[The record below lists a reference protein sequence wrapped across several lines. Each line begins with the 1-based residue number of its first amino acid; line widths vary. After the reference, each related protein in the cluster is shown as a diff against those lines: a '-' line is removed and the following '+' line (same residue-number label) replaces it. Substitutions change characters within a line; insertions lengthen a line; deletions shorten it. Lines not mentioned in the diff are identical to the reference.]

1 MADFFVR
8 RPIVAI
14 VIAIFTIILGIVAML
29 RLPVAQFPEITP
41 PMVSISARYLGAEAT
56 NVEQSVATPIEQKVN
71 GVEGMLYMRSTN
83 SSDGRMQLDVSF
95 EVGTDLDM
103 ANVLTQ
109 NRVAE
114 AQSLLPEE
122 VRRQGVTI
130 KKQLP
135 STLLLL
141 SLVSPGGSYDEQ
153 FLTNY
158 ATINI
163 VDQIARL
170 KGVGLVEVIGGSISE
185 YAMRIW
191 VKPEQLAK
199 LNLTIADIRRAIQ
212 EQNTLMPA
220 GQIGGAPAPA
230 GTEFTYTVRTQSRFE
245 TPEEFGRVVVK
256 SNDDGSQVL
265 LRDVARIDLG
275 SQGYLVSARTDG
287 RETALLQVFQ
297 LPDANGLEVA
307 QAVIAAMEE
316 LSGTFPD
323 DMDFVVSLDTTRPV
337 TAGINEIVIS
347 LFQAM
352 VLVILVV
359 FIFLQNFRATLIP
372 ALAVPVSLIGTL
384 AVFPLLGFSINT
396 LTLLA
401 LVLAIGI
408 VVDNGIVVVEA
419 VSSKIEEGL
428 NPKEATVAAMREVS
442 GPIVATSFALI
453 GVFLPVAA
461 MAGITGTLYQQFA
474 ITIVAAVAL
483 STINALTLSP
493 ALSAI
498 LLRPSGEEKDNFLT
512 PFFARFN
519 TSFEIVTKHFMVL
532 TEYLNRRLAIVF
544 LILIAILV
552 GTVVL
557 FRAVPGGFVPEEDQA
572 YLLGAFMLPEGA
584 SLQRTK
590 EVMGDVETI
599 IADFEAVQNSSTV
612 AGFSM
617 LTGTI
622 ASNSGFIF
630 IQLKPWDERSRS
642 EDSAANVM
650 HRLNAAF
657 SSKIQ
662 NAEVFAFGP
671 SPIPG
676 LGTGSG
682 FSMMLQDRSSG
693 SPEYLAEQARLF
705 IKAARA
711 RPELEGVSSVFRA
724 SSPQIFLKVD
734 KAKALKLGIPLD
746 DLNSTVGAFLGGAYV
761 NDFNRFGR
769 LYKVYVQAEP
779 EYRANIDAL
788 RFFYVRNEDGKM
800 VPLLSF
806 ATASRTTG
814 AEYTDRFNLFRSVE
828 ISGQAAAGYS
838 SGQALNVLEEVAAE
852 VLPSEMS
859 FAWNATSFQEK
870 KAGGSSAPVF
880 MMAML
885 FVFLILAAQYES
897 WSLPISVLL
906 SVPIAVFGALAGLWV
921 MRLFSSSFENNVF
934 AQIGLVMLI
943 GMSAKSAILIIEYA
957 KVEREGGRTAFDAA
971 MEAARQ
977 RFRPILMT
985 ALSTILGA
993 VPLLIASGA
1002 GAEARKVIGMTTFAG
1017 MLVATLVGVLLVP
1030 GFYLI
1035 IEQLFNRKKEEVG

>member
-1 MADFFVR
+1 MAEFFVR

-14 VIAIFTIILGIVAML
+14 VIAIFTIILGLVAL
-29 RLPVAQFPEITP
+29 SRLPVAQFPEITP

-56 NVEQSVATPIEQKVN
+56 NVEQSVAMPIEQKVN

-114 AQSLLPEE
+114 AQSALPEE
-122 VRRQGVTI
+122 VKRQGVTI

-141 SLVSPGGSYDEQ
+141 SLVSPNSTYDEQ

-170 KGVGLVEVIGGSISE
+170 QGVGLVEVIGGSISE

-199 LNLTIADIRRAIQ
+199 LNLTIADIRKAIQ

-220 GQIGGAPAPA
+220 GQIGGAPAPE
-230 GTEFTYTVRTQSRFE
+230 GTEFTYTVRTESRFE

-256 SNDDGSQVL
+256 SNEDGSQVL

-287 RETALLQVFQ
+287 REAALLQVFQ

-307 QAVIAAMEE
+307 RAVIASMEE
-316 LSGTFPD
+316 LSRTFPED
-323 DMDFVVSLDTTRPV
+323 IEYIVSLDTTRPV
-337 TAGINEIVIS
+337 TAGIREIVTS

-359 FIFLQNFRATLIP
+359 FVFLQNFRATLIP

-428 NPKEATVAAMREVS
+428 SPKDATVAAMREVS

-461 MAGITGTLYQQFA
+461 MAGITGQLYQQFA

-498 LLRPSGEEKDNFLT
+498 LLQPRGGGRKGFLT
-512 PFFARFN
+512 VFFDRFN
-519 TSFEIVTKHFMVL
+519 AGFDIVTGRFMWL
-532 TEYLNRRLAIVF
+532 TEYLNKRLAAVF
-544 LILIAILV
+544 VTLVLILF
-552 GTVVL
+552 GTFVL
-557 FRAVPGGFVPEEDQA
+557 FRVLPGGFVPEEDQA

-590 EVMGDVETI
+590 EVMEDIETI
-599 IADFEAVQNSSTV
+599 IADFEQVQNNTTV
-612 AGFSM
+612 AGYSA

-622 ASNSGFIF
+622 SSNSGFIF
-630 IQLKPWDERSRS
+630 IQLKPWDERPGS
-642 EDSAANVM
+642 ENTAVNVM
-650 HRLNAAF
+650 HKLNAEFAD
-657 SSKIQ
+657 KIHDAQ
-662 NAEVFAFGP
+662 AFAFGP

-682 FSMMLQDRSSG
+682 FSMMLQDRGSE
-693 SPEYLAEQARLF
+693 SPEYLAEQVQLF
-705 IKAARA
+705 IKAASA

-724 SSPQIFLKVD
+724 SSPQIFLDVD

-769 LYKVYVQAEP
+769 LYKVYIQAEP
-779 EYRANIDAL
+779 EYRAEVDSL
-788 RFFYVRNEDGKM
+788 RFFYVRNKNGQM
-800 VPLLSF
+800 VPLSTF
-806 ATASRTTG
+806 ATASRTSG
-814 AEYTDRFNLFRSVE
+814 AEFTDRFNLFRSAE

-838 SGQALNVLEEVAAE
+838 SGQALTVLEEVAAD
-852 VLPSEMS
+852 VLPSGMS

-870 KAGGSSAPVF
+870 EAGGSTAPVF

-906 SVPIAVFGALAGLWV
+906 SVPIAVFGALGGLWV
-921 MRLFSSSFENNVF
+921 MRLFSASFENNVF

-943 GMSAKSAILIIEYA
+943 GMSAKSAILIVEYA
-957 KVEREGGRTAFDAA
+957 KVERERGRTVFDAA

-985 ALSTILGA
+985 ALSTVLGA

-1030 GFYLI
+1030 GFYI
-1035 IEQLFNRKKEEVG
+1035 IVERLFNREKEEVA

>member
-1 MADFFVR
+1 MAEFFVR

-14 VIAIFTIILGIVAML
+14 VIAIFTIILGVVAML

-41 PMVSISARYLGAEAT
+41 PMVSISARYLGADAT

-141 SLVSPGGSYDEQ
+141 SLVSPAGTYDEQ

-170 KGVGLVEVIGGSISE
+170 QGVGLVEVIGGSISE

-199 LNLTIADIRRAIQ
+199 LNLTIADIRKAIQ

-220 GQIGGAPAPA
+220 GQIGGAPAPE
-230 GTEFTYTVRTQSRFE
+230 GTEFTYTVRTESRFE

-287 RETALLQVFQ
+287 SETALLQVFQ

-316 LSGTFPD
+316 LSATFPD
-323 DMDFVVSLDTTRPV
+323 DLEFVVSLDTTRPV
-337 TAGINEIVIS
+337 TAGINEIVTS

-359 FIFLQNFRATLIP
+359 FVFLQNFRATLIP

-419 VSSKIEEGL
+419 VSTKIAEGL
-428 NPKEATVAAMREVS
+428 EPKEATVAAMREVS

-461 MAGITGTLYQQFA
+461 MAGITGQLYQQFA

-493 ALSAI
+493 ALAAL
-498 LLRPSGEEKDNFLT
+498 LLRPDQ
-512 PFFARFN
+512 PAR
-519 TSFEIVTKHFMVL
+519 T
-532 TEYLNRRLAIVF
+532 
-544 LILIAILV
+544 
-552 GTVVL
+552 
-557 FRAVPGGFVPEEDQA
+557 
-572 YLLGAFMLPEGA
+572 
-584 SLQRTK
+584 
-590 EVMGDVETI
+590 
-599 IADFEAVQNSSTV
+599 
-612 AGFSM
+612 
-617 LTGTI
+617 
-622 ASNSGFIF
+622 
-630 IQLKPWDERSRS
+630 
-642 EDSAANVM
+642 
-650 HRLNAAF
+650 
-657 SSKIQ
+657 
-662 NAEVFAFGP
+662 
-671 SPIPG
+671 
-676 LGTGSG
+676 
-682 FSMMLQDRSSG
+682 
-693 SPEYLAEQARLF
+693 
-705 IKAARA
+705 
-711 RPELEGVSSVFRA
+711 
-724 SSPQIFLKVD
+724 
-734 KAKALKLGIPLD
+734 
-746 DLNSTVGAFLGGAYV
+746 
-761 NDFNRFGR
+761 
-769 LYKVYVQAEP
+769 
-779 EYRANIDAL
+779 
-788 RFFYVRNEDGKM
+788 
-800 VPLLSF
+800 
-806 ATASRTTG
+806 
-814 AEYTDRFNLFRSVE
+814 
-828 ISGQAAAGYS
+828 
-838 SGQALNVLEEVAAE
+838 
-852 VLPSEMS
+852 
-859 FAWNATSFQEK
+859 
-870 KAGGSSAPVF
+870 
-880 MMAML
+880 
-885 FVFLILAAQYES
+885 
-897 WSLPISVLL
+897 
-906 SVPIAVFGALAGLWV
+906 
-921 MRLFSSSFENNVF
+921 
-934 AQIGLVMLI
+934 
-943 GMSAKSAILIIEYA
+943 
-957 KVEREGGRTAFDAA
+957 
-971 MEAARQ
+971 
-977 RFRPILMT
+977 
-985 ALSTILGA
+985 
-993 VPLLIASGA
+993 
-1002 GAEARKVIGMTTFAG
+1002 RKT
-1017 MLVATLVGVLLVP
+1017 
-1030 GFYLI
+1030 Y
-1035 IEQLFNRKKEEVG
+1035 

>member
-1 MADFFVR
+1 MAEFFVR

-14 VIAIFTIILGIVAML
+14 VIAIFTIILGLAAMS

-41 PMVSISARYLGAEAT
+41 PMVSISANYLGAEAT

-114 AQSLLPEE
+114 AQSMLPEE
-122 VRRQGVTI
+122 VKRQGVTI

-141 SLVSPGGSYDEQ
+141 SIVSPGGTYDEQ

-158 ATINI
+158 ATINL
-163 VDQIARL
+163 VDEIARL
-170 KGVGLVEVIGGSISE
+170 QGVGLVEVIGGSISQ

-199 LNLTIADIRRAIQ
+199 LNLTIADIRKAIQ

-220 GQIGGAPAPA
+220 GQIGGAPAPE
-230 GTEFTYTVRTQSRFE
+230 GTEFTYTVRTESRFE
-245 TPEEFGRVVVK
+245 TPEEFGQVVVR

-275 SQGYLVSARTDG
+275 SQGYLVSSRTDG
-287 RETALLQVFQ
+287 RATALLQVFQ

-307 QAVIAAMEE
+307 QSVIAAMEE
-316 LSGTFPD
+316 LSANFPD
-323 DMDFVVSLDTTRPV
+323 DMEHVVSLDTTRPV
-337 TAGINEIVIS
+337 TAGIQEIVTS

-359 FIFLQNFRATLIP
+359 FVFLQSFRATLIP
-372 ALAVPVSLIGTL
+372 SLAVPVSLIGTL

-428 NPKEATVAAMREVS
+428 TPRDATVKAMHEVS

-461 MAGITGTLYQQFA
+461 MAGITGQLYKQFA

-493 ALSAI
+493 ALSA
-498 LLRPSGEEKDNFLT
+498 LLLKPSGESKKSFLT
-512 PFFARFN
+512 PFFLRFN
-519 TSFEIVTKHFMVL
+519 AGFDVITRHFMTL
-532 TEYLNRRLAIVF
+532 TEYLNRRLAAVF
-544 LILIAILV
+544 ATFVVILIA
-552 GTVVL
+552 TFVL
-557 FRAVPGGFVPEEDQA
+557 FRVLPGGFVPEEDQA

-590 EVMGDVETI
+590 EVMEDIDTI
-599 IADFEAVQNSSTV
+599 ISGFEPVQNSTTV
-612 AGFSM
+612 AGFSA

-630 IQLKPWDERSRS
+630 IQLKSWDERSKP
-642 EDSAANVM
+642 EDRAVNVM
-650 HRLNAAF
+650 HRLNAEFA
-657 SSKIQ
+657 SKIHD
-662 NAEVFAFGP
+662 AEAFAFGP

-682 FSMMLQDRSSG
+682 FSMMLQDRGSN
-693 SPEYLAEQARLF
+693 SPEYLAEQVRLF
-705 IKAARA
+705 VKAARQ
-711 RPELEGVSSVFRA
+711 RPELEGVKSVFSA
-724 SSPQIFLKVD
+724 SSPQIFLEVD

-769 LYKVYVQAEP
+769 LYKSTFRLSLNTVREWIRCVSFTSATK
-779 EYRANIDAL
+779 RARWSHCRHSPAQV
-788 RFFYVRNEDGKM
+788 VRW
-800 VPLLSF
+800 
-806 ATASRTTG
+806 A
-814 AEYTDRFNLFRSVE
+814 RSSPIVL
-828 ISGQAAAGYS
+828 IS
-838 SGQALNVLEEVAAE
+838 SG
-852 VLPSEMS
+852 P
-859 FAWNATSFQEK
+859 
-870 KAGGSSAPVF
+870 
-880 MMAML
+880 
-885 FVFLILAAQYES
+885 
-897 WSLPISVLL
+897 
-906 SVPIAVFGALAGLWV
+906 
-921 MRLFSSSFENNVF
+921 
-934 AQIGLVMLI
+934 
-943 GMSAKSAILIIEYA
+943 
-957 KVEREGGRTAFDAA
+957 
-971 MEAARQ
+971 Q
-977 RFRPILMT
+977 R
-985 ALSTILGA
+985 
-993 VPLLIASGA
+993 
-1002 GAEARKVIGMTTFAG
+1002 
-1017 MLVATLVGVLLVP
+1017 LVARPRLVTVP
-1030 GFYLI
+1030 A
-1035 IEQLFNRKKEEVG
+1035 RR